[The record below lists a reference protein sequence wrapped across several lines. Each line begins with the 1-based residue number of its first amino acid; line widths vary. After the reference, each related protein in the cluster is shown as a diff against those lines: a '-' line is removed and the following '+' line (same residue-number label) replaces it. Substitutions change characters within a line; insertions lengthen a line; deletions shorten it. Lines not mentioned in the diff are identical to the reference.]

1 MATARCLEMQI
12 EHGSAQ
18 DLYPCP
24 VGGARHGLHQRQM
37 PLSLPVSVALHGIF
51 SMVQ

>member
-1 MATARCLEMQI
+1 MPIATARCLEMEI

-24 VGGARHGLHQRQM
+24 VGGSSA
-37 PLSLPVSVALHGIF
+37 ALDMACI
-51 SMVQ
+51 SAKCL